1 MASPANQPP
10 PPARNRADG
19 LSAEEVRKVA
29 KLARLTLSDEQVE
42 RSRREL
48 GAILHYVDRL
58 STLDLKDVEP
68 LASPL
73 EIGGRLGA
81 DVEGESLPTEALLR
95 MAPAAAF
102 DAFVKVPKVLG
113 SAGGGSA

>member
-1 MASPANQPP
+1 MASPADQPTPP
-10 PPARNRADG
+10 PPKRAEA
-19 LSAEEVRKVA
+19 LSAADVRKVA
-29 KLARLTLSDEQVE
+29 KLARLTLSDQQVE
-42 RSRREL
+42 RSRRDL
-48 GAILHYVDRL
+48 GAILHYVERL
-58 STLDLKDVEP
+58 STLDLKNVEP

-73 EIGGRLGA
+73 EMGGRLGA

-113 SAGGGSA
+113 TAGGSA